1 MKYKVEIK
9 EVLQKIIEVD
19 ADNIEEALS
28 IIKEKYRKEEIVLDD
43 KDYIDTEFK
52 IGV

>member
-1 MKYKVEIK
+1 MKYKVEIT

-43 KDYIDTEFK
+43 KDYIDTK
-52 IGV
+52 IEIV